1 MNDYQRV
8 KEYALKYNEAG
19 LNVVPCKYKSK
30 IPALPQ
36 WKQFINRTQSAKCVS
51 QLFEGRERNV
61 GIMGGVVSNNLT
73 ILDFDDHKSYDDLIN
88 KSSAFK
94 NLTEKT
100 WVVRTPKGKHVYLRT
115 NKPIKSTKHQNIDI
129 KSSGGYCLAPT
140 SMHPGGQLYMF
151 SNQNIKPI
159 LHVDYQDIPI
169 PLEPETRTEYLNI
182 LQPIDDLKEIILNR
196 RPLYGLSWISRDI
209 LCNNTL
215 HKYKTRSEALQRVI
229 VEMVGNGYSKEH
241 IHCLFQRYAAPDSRY
256 RESGSSW
263 LDLSIKNAIVYVNQ
277 HQNEVSKDARMILA
291 NIDTMPIEGRR
302 KHSKRAVIS
311 AIAEIIQHTGKTDL
325 YLGQRELA
333 ERSGL
338 SLVTVNHT
346 LKELPLKIT
355 VEAGGNT
362 PTRYLL
368 DDFVKNFKH
377 TNTSNCFDSMLKE
390 LYSFSNDSFRMYGLN
405 KTGAVVVGWINRH
418 IKQDFRSRSILKDV
432 DLSLPTICKIL
443 DKLVYADVLKKQGY
457 TYHCVQLIGENELK
471 RVADVLGTTGAL
483 AKQQKKHAIERKEYK
498 KTFRVWQKKAS

>member
-1 MNDYQRV
+1 MYDYQSV

-30 IPALPQ
+30 NPALPQ

-169 PLEPETRTEYLNI
+169 PLEVETRTEYLT
-182 LQPIDDLKEIILNR
+182 LYPPIDDLDNITLVK
-196 RPLYGLSWISRDI
+196 RPLYGLSWKSRDI
-209 LCNNTL
+209 IYNSTP
-215 HKYKTRSEALQRVI
+215 HDYKTRSEALQRVI
-229 VEMVGNGYSKEH
+229 VEMVGNGFTRDN
-241 IHCLFQRYAAPDSRY
+241 IHDIFQRFAAKNNKY
-256 RESGSSW
+256 WESGSRW
-263 LDLSIKNAIVYVNQ
+263 LDLSIDKAIVFVRQ
-277 HQNEVSKDARMILA
+277 HKNETCKQGEMILA
-291 NIDTMPIEGRR
+291 NINHIKLTGRS
-302 KHSKRAVIS
+302 KHSKRALIHS
-311 AIAEIIQHTGKTDL
+311 IAQIIQRTGKTDL
-325 YLGQRELA
+325 HLAQRELA
-333 ERSGL
+333 ELSGL
-338 SLVTVNHT
+338 TLKTVNMR
-346 LKELPLKIT
+346 LKELQLPIIQ
-355 VEAGGNT
+355 ESEGNT
-362 PTRYLL
+362 PTKYQLK
-368 DDFVKNFKH
+368 DFVSKLLH
-377 TNTSNCFDSMLKE
+377 TITSAVHDSM
-390 LYSFSNDSFRMYGLN
+390 YYFCYGFDNDSFRRYCLN
-405 KTGAVVVGWINRH
+405 KTGAILIDWINRH
-418 IKQDFRSRSILKDV
+418 IKQDFKTKDIIRDTELSRS
-432 DLSLPTICKIL
+432 TICRIL
-443 DKLVYADVLKKQGY
+443 DKLLYADVLKKQGY
-457 TYHCVQLIGENELK
+457 TYHCLHTIGENELK
-471 RVADVLGTTGAL
+471 QIAEVFGTVGAK
-483 AKQQKKHAIERKEYK
+483 AKQQKQHREERKAFKQSKVEY
-498 KTFRVWQKKAS
+498 QKKAS